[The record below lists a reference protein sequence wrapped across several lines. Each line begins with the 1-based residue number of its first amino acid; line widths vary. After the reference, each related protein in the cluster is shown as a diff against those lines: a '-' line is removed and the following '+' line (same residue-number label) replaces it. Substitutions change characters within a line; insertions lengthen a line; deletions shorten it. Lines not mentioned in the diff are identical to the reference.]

1 MITIRK
7 TPCSIRGNFQ
17 ANRGVLDTF
26 VVDASSVGVFLGT
39 TNDGS
44 SGTVTITVNGSP
56 ISFPQTLAIGD
67 LVDMSRSTT
76 TNIGWAQLNA

>member
-7 TPCSIRGNFQ
+7 TRCPIRGNFQ

-26 VVDASSVGVFLGT
+26 VVDSSSAGVYTST

-67 LVDMSRSTT
+67 LIDVSRSITT
-76 TNIGWAQLNA
+76 SIGWYQLNG

>member
-26 VVDASSVGVFLGT
+26 VVDSSSVGVFLGT

-56 ISFPQTLAIGD
+56 ISFPQTLVIGD

>member
-39 TNDGS
+39 TNDGG

-67 LVDMSRSTT
+67 LVNMSRSTT

>member
-1 MITIRK
+1 
-7 TPCSIRGNFQ
+7 
-17 ANRGVLDTF
+17 VLDTF

-39 TNDGS
+39 TNDGG

>member
-7 TPCSIRGNFQ
+7 TRCPIRGNFQ

-26 VVDASSVGVFLGT
+26 VVDSSSAGVYTGT

-67 LVDMSRSTT
+67 LIDASRSITT
-76 TNIGWAQLNA
+76 SIGWYQLNG

>member
-7 TPCSIRGNFQ
+7 TPCPIRGNFQ

-39 TNDGS
+39 TNDGA

-56 ISFPQTLAIGD
+56 ISFPQTLVIGD
-67 LVDMSRSTT
+67 TINASRSITT
-76 TNIGWAQLNA
+76 SIGWYHLNA